1 MLLNCLPFPIAGG
14 RGRGRGRGRAAVLL
28 SDIPSASGDV
38 ASQTAYSES
47 SEAQVEVDLDVDSRD
62 EEGVSRAEETMTGEQ
77 ESGPS
82 RASMK
87 KPRLRGETEV
97 PKEEPADEART
108 LIEPGVHE

>member
-14 RGRGRGRGRAAVLL
+14 RGRGRATVLL
-28 SDIPSASGDV
+28 SEIPSASGDV
-38 ASQTAYSES
+38 ASQTAFSES
-47 SEAQVEVDLDVDSRD
+47 RDAEMDSRD
-62 EEGVSRAEETMTGEQ
+62 LEVGSREQ

>member
-14 RGRGRGRGRAAVLL
+14 RGRGRATVLL
-28 SDIPSASGDV
+28 SDVPSASGDV

-47 SEAQVEVDLDVDSRD
+47 SEAQVEVDSRDLDVDSRD

-82 RASMK
+82 RASTK

-108 LIEPGVHE
+108 LIEPGAVE